1 VTDKVYDNIDDLLVK
16 LILGEASGDELSLVQ
31 QWVSLDPANERY
43 LADFKRIWEESR
55 NLAVHS
61 TVSEDDAWKDFRRRV
76 GVDAGRIAVAE
87 GAGRDGGAGGFGGG
101 GAVGDG
107 AGGYDADGNNAAG
120 GKVVIRK
127 ETVSIRAWLRVAAVF
142 MVLLAGGWLY
152 YNYEHKASSFIAVH
166 SDEHVVTDTL
176 PEGTVV
182 TLNKQSSIRY
192 AASFAGNARKV
203 ELEGEAFF
211 DVTPDKNKPFLVY
224 AKGVLIRV
232 IGTSF
237 NVKAAKVGTEVIVE
251 TGRVEV
257 TSNEHTISLGAH
269 EKALVSSTNSQ
280 PVKQDNRDDL
290 YNYYRTNEFE
300 CNGLPLGRLVEKLNE
315 VYKAQI
321 VIGDNR
327 LQDLPLTTTFR
338 DESLDEILD
347 VICKTLKITLVR
359 NGAGIILK

>member
-1 VTDKVYDNIDDLLVK
+1 MTDKVYDNIDDLLVK
-16 LILGEASGDELSLVQ
+16 LILGEASEAELSLVQ

-43 LADFKRIWEESR
+43 LADFRKIWEESR

-76 GVDAGRIAVAE
+76 GVDAGRVAVGE
-87 GAGRDGGAGGFGGG
+87 GVGRDGGTGGFGGRGTVG
-101 GAVGDG
+101 GG
-107 AGGYDADGNNAAG
+107 AGGYDFDGNNAAV
-120 GKVVIRK
+120 GKAVIRK

-152 YNYEHKASSFIAVH
+152 YNAHKASSFIAVR
-166 SDEHVVTDTL
+166 SDDHVVNDTL

-192 AASFAGNARKV
+192 AASFAGDVRKV

-211 DVTPDKNKPFLVY
+211 NVAPDKNKPFLVY
-224 AKGVLIRV
+224 AKGILVRV

-237 NVKAAKVGTEVIVE
+237 NVKSVKNATEVIVE

-257 TSNEHTISLGAH
+257 TSNEHSISLGSH
-269 EKALVSSTNSQ
+269 EKALVSSANAQ
-280 PVKQDNRDDL
+280 PVKEDNRDDL
-290 YNYYRTNEFE
+290 YNYYRTNEFV

-321 VIGDNR
+321 AIGDNR
-327 LQDLPLTTTFR
+327 LQNLPLTTTFR

-359 NGAGIILK
+359 NGAEIILK